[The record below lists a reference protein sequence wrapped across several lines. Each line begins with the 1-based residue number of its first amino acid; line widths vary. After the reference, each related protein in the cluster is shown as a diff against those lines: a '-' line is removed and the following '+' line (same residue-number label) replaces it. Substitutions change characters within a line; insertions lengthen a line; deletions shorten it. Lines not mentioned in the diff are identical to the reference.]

1 MGQRKI
7 LEMSQPFLLLLSLE
21 WVSSEVFTFRIW
33 KCERWK
39 EVSEV
44 TSTLETKRNQFSFT
58 TRHLRRMLPPTRNI
72 NCFQCLLCRRKKK
85 KMGWKARVILLK
97 WETISVKELS
107 QCCWRISAYSLAVD
121 TCLKTQEILKEMCFN
136 FFRLFTFFSL
146 YLSWKC
152 PLWFMANINVH
163 I

>member
-58 TRHLRRMLPPTRNI
+58 TRHLKKMLPPTRNI
-72 NCFQCLLCRRKKK
+72 NCFQCLLCSRKKK
-85 KMGWKARVILLK
+85 NGLKSQGNTPEVRNNLCQRALPVLLK
-97 WETISVKELS
+97 
-107 QCCWRISAYSLAVD
+107 
-121 TCLKTQEILKEMCFN
+121 N
-136 FFRLFTFFSL
+136 FCLFTGSRHLSENTGDPKGDVFQFF
-146 YLSWKC
+146 
-152 PLWFMANINVH
+152 
-163 I
+163 